1 MVESNNEINSQP
13 SYDWN
18 KAIKTGQKDE
28 IIATLREQFITNLI
42 NDYSLNDSIFTEKL
56 DAFTP
61 SFLESLKNKVTTYFA
76 EYPPIKDNI
85 FESIVSQSFA
95 PLLERLVIKPYGKIT
110 LNTFQLFKIFESIS
124 KIESEIQIKCTP
136 EQVNIVFMDPSR
148 ILLSIGFLSADT
160 YSFYKEGK
168 VSINAEDFSKLLN
181 CTKKELCNSTL
192 FFGKDQLFIQTESQ
206 KYQSNLL
213 DRFNY
218 IELDLEEAPTGNLES
233 IDYPLKFQIS
243 PDQFQYI
250 LKKINEVSEIVE
262 IEGYSDRLIFSGSG
276 ARAERTITFSKKDLS
291 LIEYE
296 PNNKNDR
303 DYEASAHSLTFLKAI
318 NSYSQLLEKDGVIT
332 FSMKYDH
339 PIKVVYEI
347 SLTQLES
354 NDNHSSSSK
363 VKESPIGSFKAIT
376 YLAPRALE
384 EQNEEFDEDTEDED
398 EL

>member
-1 MVESNNEINSQP
+1 MVESNNEIKSQP

-28 IIATLREQFITNLI
+28 IITTLREQFITNLI
-42 NDYSLNDSIFTEKL
+42 KDSSLNGSIFTEKL

-61 SFLESLKNKVTTYFA
+61 SFLESLKTKIATFFEKYSSV
-76 EYPPIKDNI
+76 KDTI
-85 FESIVSQSFA
+85 YESIISQSFE

-168 VSINAEDFSKLLN
+168 VSINAEDFAKLLN
-181 CTKKELCNSTL
+181 CAKKELCNSTL

-218 IELDLEEAPTGNLES
+218 IELDLEEAPTENLEN
-233 IDYPLKFQIS
+233 IDYPLKFQIN

-262 IEGYSDRLIFSGSG
+262 FEGSSDRLLFSGSG
-276 ARAERTITFSKKDLS
+276 ARAERTITFSKRDLS

-296 PNNKNDR
+296 SSNENDR

-332 FSMKYDH
+332 FYMKYDH

-347 SLTQLES
+347 NLTQVES
-354 NDNHSSSSK
+354 NNIHSSSSK
-363 VKESPIGSFKAIT
+363 VKEIPIGSFKATT

-384 EQNEEFDEDTEDED
+384 KQDEEFDEDIEDED
-398 EL
+398 EF